1 MFCFFPLALCTGQG
15 AAHFFVCFLA
25 SVEPTCWFCF
35 LTFLFI
41 VRKFAERAIVLDL
54 PHVLHLGGE
63 KLGEGNK
70 FWPVFGWNFSSC
82 IYLYIYLLITYLFI
96 LCLLMVLSYSIA
108 VHFLVLDSTQN
119 PNQKYFWILRESM
132 FLAVLQSLTQFYT

>member
-1 MFCFFPLALCTGQG
+1 MCLLYDSGLDYYSNSKLFLFCYVLFFFPLALCTGQG

-41 VRKFAERAIVLDL
+41 VRKFAEWAIVLDL

-63 KLGEGNK
+63 KLGKATNFHLCSGEISAC
-70 FWPVFGWNFSSC
+70 VFIDIF
-82 IYLYIYLLITYLFI
+82 IYLFI
-96 LCLLMVLSYSIA
+96 YSLLVNG
-108 VHFLVLDSTQN
+108 VV
-119 PNQKYFWILRESM
+119 ILNSSP
-132 FLAVLQSLTQFYT
+132 LLTWF